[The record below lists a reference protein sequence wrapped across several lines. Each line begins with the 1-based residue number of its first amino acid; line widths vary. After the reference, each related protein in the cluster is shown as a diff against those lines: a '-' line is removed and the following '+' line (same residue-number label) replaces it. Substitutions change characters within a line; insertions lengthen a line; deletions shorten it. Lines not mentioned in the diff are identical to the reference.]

1 MIGLSGQAR
10 HYRGLSLGDLVSGS
24 GWVPEI
30 GPPEYV
36 NVAVGPGRTMP
47 CLVAAA
53 ILVESPEGRMAVF
66 VQRSQEHGGMVPPS
80 LRVQAAAVEDGA
92 AAAFL
97 VDLRR
102 AMDERD
108 VFRGQVLSVKVDP
121 RSGSTL
127 EFVERPDLPRDE
139 LILPD
144 GVLDVIERHI
154 VGPTRHRDAL
164 LARGRHLSRG
174 LLLWGPPGTGKT
186 HTVRYLTG
194 LLTESTVIVLS
205 GSSLGAVEAFA
216 QMARR
221 LTPSVVVLE
230 DVDLVAQER
239 TYGPFGSSPVLF
251 ELMNQMDGLDGDADI
266 AFVLTTNRPDALE
279 PALAARPGRVD
290 LAVELPLPDEEC
302 RRRLIALYSRG
313 LELQLEGIDTIVAR
327 MNGVTASFVKEV
339 LRKAVLHAVEDGR
352 STVTDVDM
360 TSVLD
365 ELLAETAALTRVLL
379 GGERSTDAS
388 TPHPHAWL
396 QGTAEI
402 E

>member
-1 MIGLSGQAR
+1 
-10 HYRGLSLGDLVSGS
+10 
-24 GWVPEI
+24 
-30 GPPEYV
+30 
-36 NVAVGPGRTMP
+36 
-47 CLVAAA
+47 
-53 ILVESPEGRMAVF
+53 
-66 VQRSQEHGGMVPPS
+66 
-80 LRVQAAAVEDGA
+80 
-92 AAAFL
+92 
-97 VDLRR
+97 
-102 AMDERD
+102 MDESD

-174 LLLWGPPGTGKT
+174 LLLWDPPGTGKT

-327 MNGVTASFVKEV
+327 MSGVTASFVKEV
-339 LRKAVLHAVEDGR
+339 LRKAVLHTVEDGR

-365 ELLAETAALTRVLL
+365 EPAGGDGGADSRPSGRRAKYRPLDTTSARLAARHRRDRVAPGKERRRGRRNALHDCPCAQGQEATPEAAQPGAREETHAQDPIAPPSRALGARDGCDRTRPRHGRRSRLERRRRRRQGRRRAALR
-379 GGERSTDAS
+379 RR
-388 TPHPHAWL
+388 
-396 QGTAEI
+396 
-402 E
+402 